1 MGPRPFTP
9 LKGPFSA
16 LLSLI
21 ATVSD
26 LGLRQ
31 VTSFT
36 PLSPV
41 SGLPPLS
48 SPALPSLLPP
58 CPSVSL
64 SPVSPISLSAP
75 SISTCYTPHFL
86 RPLFQVKI
94 LPEKISHHYPSALPP
109 TPTPPPPT
117 PRSSSTTVRRR
128 ITPSAQF
135 PSPTPRKPCSAPAIS
150 LMCASWVCLC
160 VDVALGQSC
169 GIRSCCSATP
179 FTTELEHTWV
189 QRIELSLVD
198 LRISLRLHTTL
209 PRTRTLLGLLYF
221 PRGHVVAPT
230 QLPVINARRSSS
242 GLNCM
247 C

>member
-1 MGPRPFTP
+1 VGPRPFTP

-109 TPTPPPPT
+109 TPTPPPP
-117 PRSSSTTVRRR
+117 
-128 ITPSAQF
+128 
-135 PSPTPRKPCSAPAIS
+135 PSPARPQQLCAAGSQLPHSSRPQPQESHVQHLLSASCAPAGFACVLMLPWVRAVVSAAAAQQHLSRPSLSIHGCSASNFHSLTLGSASDFTQRCPGPELCSVCCIS
-150 LMCASWVCLC
+150 H
-160 VDVALGQSC
+160 VA
-169 GIRSCCSATP
+169 
-179 FTTELEHTWV
+179 
-189 QRIELSLVD
+189 
-198 LRISLRLHTTL
+198 
-209 PRTRTLLGLLYF
+209 TLLH
-221 PRGHVVAPT
+221 PPSC
-230 QLPVINARRSSS
+230 P
-242 GLNCM
+242 
-247 C
+247 